1 MADPLPD
8 VTFPVSAGLG
18 PACGS
23 PWLSHF
29 LLTVYIVMYERYAVD
44 IVHAAVAAA

>member
-23 PWLSHF
+23 PWLS
-29 LLTVYIVMYERYAVD
+29 LLWVYIVMYERYAVD